1 MTVVSRPADDGPV
14 LRAVGVD
21 LVRDGRHLLQD
32 ISLTVNPGEHWA
44 LLGANGAGKST
55 LLSLLGAVTHPS
67 RGVVEVLGRTMGR
80 VDVRELRSYLGHINP
95 RHTPDGPLRVRDVV
109 LTGLTNTAAPVP
121 RWTPTGQ
128 EAERADRLIA
138 MLGMSHRAR
147 ATWATLSQGERGRA
161 LIARALM
168 PQPRLLLLDE
178 PATGLDLAARE
189 QLLASIDALRARHSA
204 LATVLVTHHLEE
216 LPATTT
222 HAMLLRDGRCLAGG
236 PVGDVLTSEL
246 VSACFDHP
254 VRLVRSDDGRWAAR
268 AERVPVAMPDE
279 PPPALS
285 PAHAPAHA
293 LAPAS
298 APVPAAG

>member
-1 MTVVSRPADDGPV
+1 MTVISRPADTGHV
-14 LRAVGVD
+14 LRADAVD

-32 ISLTVNPGEHWA
+32 ISLTVSPGEHWA

-55 LLSLLGAVTHPS
+55 LLGLLGAVTHPT
-67 RGVVEVLGRTMGR
+67 RGVVEVLGRTLGR
-80 VDVRELRSYLGHINP
+80 VDVRELRSYLGHVNP

-109 LTGLTNTAAPVP
+109 LTGLTNTAALVP
-121 RWTPTGQ
+121 RWTPGEQ
-128 EAERADRLIA
+128 EAERADRLIT
-138 MLGMSHRAR
+138 MLGMGHRAQ
-147 ATWATLSQGERGRA
+147 ATWPTLSQGERGRA

-189 QLLASIDALRARHSA
+189 QLLASIDALRTRHSS

-222 HAMLLRDGRCLAGG
+222 HSMLLCEGRCLAAG
-236 PVGDVLTSEL
+236 PVAEVLTSEL

-254 VRLVRSDDGRWAAR
+254 VRIVRSDDGRWAAR
-268 AERVPVAMPDE
+268 AQPVPVTMPE
-279 PPPALS
+279 ETAS
-285 PAHAPAHA
+285 PSP
-293 LAPAS
+293 S
-298 APVPAAG
+298 AAVAF